1 MNLRAIT
8 THRLLAV
15 CIVVLVL
22 GATGAAIAI
31 AQGGPTLPPRKPL
44 ATVVRDAIKAPEVPG
59 VTARVKF
66 TNKLIDSS
74 SLQGSDPILTGAS
87 GRVWIS
93 GERVRLE
100 LQSDAGDAQILSD
113 GKTASVYD
121 ARNNTVYRATLPR
134 EKGKR
139 EAKERKGPPSL
150 ARIQKALNRLM
161 KRANLSPARPSAV
174 ADRPAYTVRVGPKH
188 DGGRLGAAELAWDAA
203 RGVPLRGAVYAEG
216 NPSPVLELEATDI
229 SFGSVPASTFDAKP
243 PARAKR
249 VTLDDGKPGD
259 RSRADRRGNKR
270 RVTGAAAVDRA
281 VPFSLSAPKRLV
293 GLPRQEVRLIDHG
306 GRPGAVVTYGRG
318 LGGIAVIQ
326 QPSDRSER
334 SERGGRDRMRDLD
347 LPKVSING
355 ATGEELDT
363 ALGTI
368 VRFSRGGVD
377 YTVLGSVPPAA
388 AEAAARGL

>member
-15 CIVVLVL
+15 CIVVIVL

-31 AQGGPTLPPRKPL
+31 AGSGPTLPPRKPL
-44 ATVVRDAIKAPEVPG
+44 ASVVRDAVRAPEVSG

-66 TNKLIDSS
+66 TNKLIDAS
-74 SLQGSDPILTGAS
+74 SLQGSDPLLTGAS

-93 GERVRLE
+93 GDRVRLE

-121 ARNNTVYRATLPR
+121 AANNTVYRATLPR

-139 EAKERKGPPSL
+139 DAKERKGPPSL
-150 ARIQKALNRLM
+150 AKIQKGLNRLM
-161 KRANLSPARPSAV
+161 KRANVSSARPSAV

-229 SFGSVPASTFDAKP
+229 SFGAVPASIFDAKP
-243 PARAKR
+243 PARAKK
-249 VTLDDGKPGD
+249 VTLDDGKPGE
-259 RSRADRRGNKR
+259 RSRKGRRDKR
-270 RVTGAAAVDRA
+270 PVTGAAAVDRA
-281 VPFSLSAPKRLV
+281 VPFSLSAPRRLV
-293 GLPRQEVRLIDHG
+293 GLPRQEVRLIDHE

-326 QPSDRSER
+326 QPSDRSAR
-334 SERGGRDRMRDLD
+334 PKRGRRDRLRGLD

>member
-15 CIVVLVL
+15 CIVVIVL

-31 AQGGPTLPPRKPL
+31 AGGGPTLPPRKPL
-44 ATVVRDAIKAPEVPG
+44 ATVVRDAVRAPEVPG
-59 VTARVKF
+59 VTARIKF

-74 SLQGSDPILTGAS
+74 SLQGSDPLLTGAG

-93 GERVRLE
+93 GDRVRLE

-113 GKTASVYD
+113 GKTASLYD
-121 ARNNTVYRATLPR
+121 AANNTVYRATLPR
-134 EKGKR
+134 EEGAR

-150 ARIQKALNRLM
+150 ARIQKGLNRLM
-161 KRANLSPARPSAV
+161 QRANVSSARPSAV

-229 SFGSVPASTFDAKP
+229 SFGAVPASTFDAKP

-249 VTLDDGKPGD
+249 VTLDDGKPGE
-259 RSRADRRGNKR
+259 RSRKGRRDRR

-281 VPFSLSAPKRLV
+281 VPFSLSAPGRLV
-293 GLPRQEVRLIDHG
+293 GLPRQEVRLIDHE

-326 QPSDRSER
+326 QATERSDRSER
-334 SERGGRDRMRDLD
+334 GKRDRMRDLD